1 MGNQRAKGQDRF
13 CFRWGG
19 ILAAATLLLASH
31 DAFAMP
37 FGAFDARTI
46 AMGGVGVATDS
57 RYAAFNNPALL
68 TTADEIHE
76 WFLLLPTVGV
86 QIGDPDK
93 LEEGLGNFQ
102 DAADTL
108 DTTQTAADRD
118 IVQANIDALDGRYYR
133 QSRNAAFMVAIPSRI
148 LSGAVFFN
156 VHEASTARPVI
167 GGDILTDPA
176 NPQYSS
182 TLAQRGYRIVEN
194 GVSGARL
201 IDASNGWMRNMSVGF
216 NAKFLL
222 VEAYGY
228 EDSLRQ
234 ADVEIS
240 RGGRSSGSQFAF
252 DVGMLKEIGVWKLAL
267 MVKNIVPGNY
277 NYGDS
282 GDEFRIEP
290 QARAG
295 FAYQSRRT
303 VLELDVDLAENDPVG
318 FDSPTQ
324 IAAIGW
330 EWRLSHYFALRAGY
344 SQNMLGT
351 KAASGSGGFGF
362 LIGGWH
368 MDLAAFSGDESEG
381 VSAQL
386 GLQF

>member
-1 MGNQRAKGQDRF
+1 M
-13 CFRWGG
+13 
-19 ILAAATLLLASH
+19 LAAAGLLLISQNTPAT
-31 DAFAMP
+31 P
-37 FGAFDARTI
+37 FGIFDARTM
-46 AMGGVGVATDS
+46 AMGGVGVATGS

-68 TTADEIHE
+68 TTADESHE
-76 WFLLLPTVGV
+76 WFLLLPTVGA

-93 LEEGLGNFQ
+93 LKNGLSNFQ
-102 DAADTL
+102 E
-108 DTTQTAADRD
+108 AADRLAANPTAQNANL
-118 IVQANIDALDGRYYR
+118 VQASIDALEGRHYR
-133 QSRNAAFMVAIPSRI
+133 QSRNAALMVAIPSRI
-148 LSGAVFFN
+148 LSGAIFFN
-156 VHEASTARPVI
+156 VYETSTARPVI
-167 GGDILTDPA
+167 GGDVLADPA

-201 IDASNGWMRNMSVGF
+201 INASSAWMSNMAVGF

-228 EDSLRQ
+228 EGPLRA
-234 ADVEIS
+234 ADVDIT
-240 RGGRSSGSQFAF
+240 RKGRSSSSQFAF
-252 DVGMLKEIGVWKLAL
+252 DVGVHKEIGVWKLAL

-277 NYGDS
+277 SYGDS
-282 GDEFRIEP
+282 GEKFRIEP

-295 FAYQSRRT
+295 FAYQSRRAIW
-303 VLELDVDLAENDPVG
+303 ELDIDLTENGPIG

-324 IAAIGW
+324 FAAIGW
-330 EWRLSHYFALRAGY
+330 EWQPSRYLALRAGY

-351 KAASGSGGFGF
+351 KAATSSGGFGF
-362 LIGGWH
+362 LIGGLH
-368 MDLAAFSGDESEG
+368 VDLAAFSGDESDG